1 MSHKPFSKTPSE
13 VDLIESIRL
22 GGKAE
27 KVALSYIN
35 KNEEFRNALRKFLFK
50 NHGKEQ
56 DVMPVFNDG
65 LIALHRKLIKLK
77 ASEVEAFA
85 LWGYFYRTCQFIW
98 FKELRQE
105 KKNMN
110 LINSLTSGFKKWF
123 RSIDNHQSPFDES
136 KRIMI
141 EELIDE
147 LGEPDKSVL
156 LLKELGLS
164 YMEIKEKLNISSV
177 VNARRIHFNSKNRL
191 LKKVSE
197 LYPDGI

>member
-1 MSHKPFSKTPSE
+1 MSHKPLSKTPSE
-13 VDLIESIRL
+13 VDLVESIRL

-27 KVALSYIN
+27 QVALSYIN
-35 KNEEFRNALRKFLFK
+35 QNEKFHNSLRKFLFE

-65 LIALHRKLIKLK
+65 LMALHRKVLKLK
-77 ASEVEAFA
+77 DSEVEQFA
-85 LWGYFYRTCQFIW
+85 LWGYFYRSCQFIW
-98 FKELRQE
+98 FKELRKA
-105 KKNMN
+105 KKNIS
-110 LINSLTSGFKKWF
+110 LINGLLSGFKRWF
-123 RSIDNHQSPFDES
+123 KSVDNHQNSFDES

-147 LGEPDKSVL
+147 LGEPDRSVL

-164 YMEIKEKLNISSV
+164 YMEIREKLNISSV